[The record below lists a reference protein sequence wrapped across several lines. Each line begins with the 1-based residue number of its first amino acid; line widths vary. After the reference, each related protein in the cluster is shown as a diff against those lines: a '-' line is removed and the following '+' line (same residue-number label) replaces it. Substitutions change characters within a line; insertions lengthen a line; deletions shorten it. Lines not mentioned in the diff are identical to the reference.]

1 MVLISES
8 PCKKPLFTAAE
19 RKAIVEQTLALHGW
33 HDVRVV
39 VVKGDYTVR
48 AAKRQ
53 GIDYLIRGIRNT
65 SDFDYEN
72 LIQQANVKVVE
83 GAKALFVMPPRD
95 LGSVSSTFVRGLQG
109 TVGWHWSMKKFV
121 PRSAYEAWILG

>member
-8 PCKKPLFTAAE
+8 PFKKPLFTAAE

-83 GAKALFVMPPRD
+83 GAKTLFVMPRVTWVLCAPPSCVGCKGRSD
-95 LGSVSSTFVRGLQG
+95 G
-109 TVGWHWSMKKFV
+109 TG
-121 PRSAYEAWILG
+121 A